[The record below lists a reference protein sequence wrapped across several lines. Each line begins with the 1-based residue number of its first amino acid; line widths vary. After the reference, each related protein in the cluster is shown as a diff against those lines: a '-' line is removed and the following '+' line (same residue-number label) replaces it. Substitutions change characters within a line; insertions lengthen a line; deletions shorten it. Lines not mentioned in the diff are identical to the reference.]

1 MKIISFL
8 PLIPTA
14 YRNLSFE
21 LDVKFYTE
29 DGAKVSSGSLLA
41 VLKCKDPVLE
51 LGVHSDSDGYFRQG
65 FVLDHKLNY
74 NPEDFAQ
81 LRVEALKEGISF
93 SDYLDRYHEV
103 GSIYDTF
110 EEWCDVAYSFAYN
123 IGMDDI
129 TQNQR
134 VDMLQKYVFSVNRD
148 NSIDLRLDGTV
159 ASLIF
164 RYPKSWKIKK
174 GDKVYFSNGDKTYIE
189 FTVLQ
194 IPYSIDIS
202 TKAVKF
208 NLLGDDIRRLCDN
221 EFEELVIVNNDSGQR
236 QRIKNVWSGFP
247 LDCLGRRTT
256 TTPLEPSVNTFKR
269 YVSTFTRALQDA
281 GFSFEKEMQDVEAP
295 DVKLDPCFVYLMCD
309 SKNGYHKIGISKTP
323 EYRERTLQSE
333 KPTIEMVCAKE
344 YPSRKIA
351 EAIEAALH
359 KVYERERIR
368 GEWFNLSKTDVMMIQ
383 KTLK

>member
-1 MKIISFL
+1 MKIISYL
-8 PLIPTA
+8 PLIPSA
-14 YRNLSFE
+14 YRNLSFD
-21 LDVKFYTE
+21 LDVKFYAD

-41 VLKCKDPVLE
+41 ILKCKDPALE
-51 LGVHSDSDGYFRQG
+51 LNVHSDSDGYFRHG

-123 IGMDDI
+123 IGIDDI

-208 NLLGDDIRRLCDN
+208 NLLGDDIRKLCDN

-247 LDCLGRRTT
+247 VDYLGRRTT
-256 TTPLEPSVNTFKR
+256 TTPLEPSVSTFKR
-269 YVSTFTRALQDA
+269 YVNTFKRALQEA
-281 GFSFEKEMQDVEAP
+281 GFPFEKATQDVNVT

-351 EAIEAALH
+351 EAIESALH
-359 KVYERERIR
+359 KVFAEKRVR
-368 GEWFNLSKTDVMMIQ
+368 GEWFELNSADVLVL
-383 KTLK
+383 KETLK